1 MPTTHVWYTNLS
13 DQGNAESGNSYGA
26 DNLLTSKSGVYI
38 RKKSDDYDVN
48 NSPLYTYVASDTK
61 GAAPFYCTW
70 LGFKPFNGQRRET
83 IQFRVADR
91 HGVGGTTYD
100 SDPLVRAA
108 ATDPTAVRPAGVDL
122 RQDIT
127 AQIDALKTWYTA
139 NLKWKENRGD
149 GYDANH
155 VLEYV
160 NFRPNYYLLGLY
172 SSAST
177 ENKELPQTIGWQD
190 NNNSGAMGTF
200 DPLEE

>member
-1 MPTTHVWYTNLS
+1 M
-13 DQGNAESGNSYGA
+13 
-26 DNLLTSKSGVYI
+26 
-38 RKKSDDYDVN
+38 
-48 NSPLYTYVASDTK
+48 
-61 GAAPFYCTW
+61 
-70 LGFKPFNGQRRET
+70 
-83 IQFRVADR
+83 
-91 HGVGGTTYD
+91 
-100 SDPLVRAA
+100 
-108 ATDPTAVRPAGVDL
+108 DL

-127 AQIDALKTWYTA
+127 AQINALKTWYTA

-149 GYDANH
+149 GYDTNH

-160 NFRPNYYLLGLY
+160 NFRPNYYLLGLS